1 MKKLF
6 TSLAAMIIVA
16 IAIIMILGCDDT
28 KKQSRTRVQST
39 TTTTVST
46 TDVTTE
52 TSVTTSTTSTTTTTD
67 TTSSTSTTTTS
78 TTTTATTVATT
89 EYTEEE
95 TVLVEEETVEEHIST
110 EEYQQT
116 HTETVAIPV
125 TEEETYY
132 EETQSDMNINY
143 SINELTYYSGPS
155 GCYGRWGRTL
165 LNDYS
170 IASNLLPDGAIV
182 HIESE
187 DGSICGDYRVD
198 DTGGMG
204 NNVIDIFYTDY
215 SNVPYP
221 FSRDG
226 RISCTVWVYE

>member
-1 MKKLF
+1 MKKF
-6 TSLAAMIIVA
+6 ISLATMIIVA
-16 IAIIMILGCDDT
+16 IVTIMLMGCDNE
-28 KKQSRTRVQST
+28 KKQSKTTKVQVST
-39 TTTTVST
+39 TIST

-52 TSVTTSTTSTTTTTD
+52 TSATTSTTTTD
-67 TTSSTSTTTTS
+67 TTSSTSTTTS
-78 TTTTATTVATT
+78 TTTTIATT
-89 EYTEEE
+89 EYTEE
-95 TVLVEEETVEEHIST
+95 TVLVEE
-110 EEYQQT
+110 YQQT
-116 HTETVAIPV
+116 YTETVTVPV

-132 EETQSDMNINY
+132 ETQSNNMAINY

-155 GCYGRWGRTL
+155 GCYGSCGRTL

-170 IASNLLPDGAIV
+170 IASNLLPDGTIV
-182 HIESE
+182 HIESD

-204 NNVIDIFYTDY
+204 SNVIDIFYTDY